1 MHCARRLLTVVLALA
16 ALFACAGAVQAAN
29 YSVANADSAQGSDAT
44 CNPCRT
50 IRGALW
56 FAARHA
62 GDDRVL
68 LGTGTYRG
76 NLVIRDAARVWI
88 AGAGARTVIA
98 GNVDIGTPNRDDVYL
113 VDAFR
118 GAGRS
123 VTFSGLVVSSPGEA
137 ISADRVDVW
146 IADAAVVGTVNV
158 SSAALQAARSTI
170 TANGCSPGIVLDV
183 GNIGDAAHPLEVGQ
197 NVGSNVIETSVR
209 GAPVITYRG
218 SRNVFDLLL
227 VNQSLLIGD
236 VAGCPVRNNAGG
248 HALSVGA
255 DGFAQIAN
263 SLILSPS
270 VGGAAAINVTDSLV
284 YATLSTISGPY
295 DVGISSVRSRVISQ
309 GMVIDGPPTAVD
321 ATGGGNRAVG
331 AFELD
336 YTFASGVARLGGGA
350 VAGPSNRF
358 STQLG
363 LFFGTPGESSPI
375 LNAIPADYPFD
386 VVQEMLPRLAFNGV
400 ERPQPFILGGVELFD
415 AGAIEQ
421 PASSLAIVVPPVPG
435 PVWVPGRVLGGVP
448 QVDVDGIGLPAAPGA
463 PIAGSAAAPD
473 GNAAGGVAAVAG
485 PALIIQPPKR
495 VRQGTTVIVRVKV
508 PYRGRLTLR
517 TYGER
522 GGLVAVGKGRPV
534 VKGWRKI
541 KLTIGPNTRL
551 GTLRIV
557 ATHVR
562 PQTRA
567 VLTAAS
573 VTRVVKG

>member
-1 MHCARRLLTVVLALA
+1 MIRTRRLVTVVLALVA
-16 ALFACAGAVQAAN
+16 ILAFAGVAQAAN
-29 YSVANADSAQGSDAT
+29 YPVAKADSGQGSDAT

-50 IRGALW
+50 VMGALR
-56 FAARHA
+56 FAMRNA

-76 NLVIRDAARVWI
+76 NLIIRDANRVSI
-88 AGAGARTVIA
+88 AGVGARTVIA
-98 GNVDIGTPNRDDVYL
+98 GNVDIGTPNRDDLYVP
-113 VDAFR
+113 DSSR
-118 GAGRS
+118 GWGRS
-123 VTFSGLVVSSPGEA
+123 VTFTGLVLSSPGEA
-137 ISADRVDVW
+137 ISAERVDVV
-146 IADAAVVGTVNV
+146 ITDASVVGTVNV
-158 SSAALQAARSTI
+158 LSAALDAYRSTI

-183 GNIGDAAHPLEVGQ
+183 GDIGDAAHSLEQGLDVA
-197 NVGSNVIETSVR
+197 SNVVQTSVR

-227 VNQSLLIGD
+227 VNQSLLNGS
-236 VAGCPVRNNAGG
+236 VSGCPPLIH

-263 SLILSPS
+263 TLILSPN
-270 VGGAAAINVTDSLV
+270 VAGGAGINVTDSLV
-284 YATLSTISGPY
+284 YATLSTISGAY
-295 DVGISSVRSRVISQ
+295 DVGISSVRARVISQ
-309 GMVIDGPPTAVD
+309 GMVIDGPPIAVD
-321 ATGGGNRAVG
+321 ATGGGNRPVG

-363 LFFGTPGESSPI
+363 LFFGSPGETSPI
-375 LNAIPADYPFD
+375 LNAIPAGFSFD

-400 ERPQPFILGGVELFD
+400 ERPQPFIIGGPELYD

-463 PIAGSAAAPD
+463 PVAGSAAAPGGD
-473 GNAAGGVAAVAG
+473 AAGGAAAVAG

-534 VKGWRKI
+534 VKGWRKV

-567 VLTAAS
+567 LLTAAN

>member
-1 MHCARRLLTVVLALA
+1 MLCARRLLTVVLALI
-16 ALFACAGAVQAAN
+16 ALLACAGAVQAAN

-44 CNPCRT
+44 CTPCRT
-50 IRGALW
+50 ITGALR

-76 NLVIRDAARVWI
+76 NLVIRDADRVWI

-98 GNVDIGTPNRDDVYL
+98 GNVDIGTPNRGDLYMPDSY
-113 VDAFR
+113 R
-118 GAGRS
+118 EQGRS
-123 VTFSGLVVSSPGEA
+123 VTFTGLVLSSPGEA
-137 ISADRVDVW
+137 ISAERVDVV
-146 IADAAVVGTVNV
+146 ITDASVVGTVNV
-158 SSAALQAARSTI
+158 LSAALDAYRSTI

-183 GNIGDAAHPLEVGQ
+183 GDIGDAILEAEIVLD
-197 NVGSNVIETSVR
+197 VTSNVVQTSVR
-209 GAPVITYRG
+209 GAPVITYGG

-227 VNQSLLIGD
+227 VNQSLLNGD
-236 VAGCPVRNNAGG
+236 VAGCPQAIG

-263 SLILSPS
+263 SLILSPN
-270 VGGAAAINVTDSLV
+270 VGGAVGINVTDSLV

-295 DVGISSVRSRVISQ
+295 DVGIASARSRVISQ
-309 GMVIDGPPTAVD
+309 GMVIDGPPIAVD
-321 ATGGGNRAVG
+321 ATGRGNRAVG

-400 ERPQPFILGGVELFD
+400 ERPQPFIAGGPAQFD

-421 PASSLAIVVPPVPG
+421 PASSFAIVVPPVPG
-435 PVWVPGRVLGGVP
+435 PVWVPGRLLGGVP
-448 QVDVDGIGLPAAPGA
+448 QVDVGGIGLPAAPGA
-463 PIAGSAAAPD
+463 PVAGSPVAP
-473 GNAAGGVAAVAG
+473 GESAAGGVAAVLG

-495 VRQGTTVIVRVKV
+495 VRQGTTVTVHVKV

-517 TYGER
+517 AYGER
-522 GGLVAVGKGRPV
+522 GGLAAVGKGRPV

-541 KLTIGPNTRL
+541 KLKIGPHARL

>member
-1 MHCARRLLTVVLALA
+1 MHCARRLLTVVLALI
-16 ALFACAGAVQAAN
+16 ALLACAGAVQAAN

-236 VAGCPVRNNAGG
+236 VAGCPRAIG

-255 DGFAQIAN
+255 DGFAQISN

-270 VGGAAAINVTDSLV
+270 VGGAVGINVTDSLV

-463 PIAGSAAAPD
+463 PIAGSAAAPGGD
-473 GNAAGGVAAVAG
+473 AAGGVAAVAG

>member
-1 MHCARRLLTVVLALA
+1 MIRARRAVTVVLALVA
-16 ALFACAGAVQAAN
+16 VLACAGVAQAAN
-29 YSVANADSAQGSDAT
+29 YPVANADSGQGSDAT

-50 IRGALW
+50 VMGALR
-56 FAARHA
+56 FAMRNA

-76 NLVIRDAARVWI
+76 NLVIRDANRVSI

-98 GNVDIGTPNRDDVYL
+98 GNVDIGTPNRDDLYVP
-113 VDAFR
+113 DSSR
-118 GAGRS
+118 GWGRS
-123 VTFSGLVVSSPGEA
+123 VTFTGLVVSSPGEA
-137 ISADRVDVW
+137 ISAERVDVA
-146 IADAAVVGTVNV
+146 ITDASVVGTVNV
-158 SSAALQAARSTI
+158 LSAALDAYRATI

-183 GNIGDAAHPLEVGQ
+183 GDIGDAAHSLEQGLDVA
-197 NVGSNVIETSVR
+197 SNVVQTSVR

-227 VNQSLLIGD
+227 VNQSLLNGS
-236 VAGCPVRNNAGG
+236 VAGCPPLIH

-263 SLILSPS
+263 TLILSPN
-270 VGGAAAINVTDSLV
+270 VAGGAGINVTDSLV
-284 YATLSTISGPY
+284 YATLSTISGAY

-309 GMVIDGPPTAVD
+309 GMVIDGPPIAVD

-363 LFFGTPGESSPI
+363 
-375 LNAIPADYPFD
+375 IPAAYPFD
-386 VVQEMLPRLAFNGV
+386 VVQEMLLRLAFNGV
-400 ERPQPFILGGVELFD
+400 ERPQPFIIGGPELYD

-463 PIAGSAAAPD
+463 PVAGSAAAPGGD
-473 GNAAGGVAAVAG
+473 AAGGAAAVSG

-534 VKGWRKI
+534 VKGWRKV

-567 VLTAAS
+567 VLTAAN